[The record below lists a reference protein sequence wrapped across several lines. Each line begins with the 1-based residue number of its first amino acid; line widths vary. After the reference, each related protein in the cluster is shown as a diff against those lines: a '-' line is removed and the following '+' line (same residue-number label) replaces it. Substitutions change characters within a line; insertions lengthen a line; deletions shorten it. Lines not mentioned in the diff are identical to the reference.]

1 MIYQEITE
9 TMFRDAFHNH
19 GRADA
24 WSYKGLGALYA
35 YLVERSEDLGSGYD
49 RLDVIAIDCEFC
61 EYACIDEFH
70 ASYDSED
77 YPDMDTIRDHTTVI
91 EVPNSSAFI
100 VGEF

>member
-49 RLDVIAIDCEFC
+49 SCLL
-61 EYACIDEFH
+61 YT
-70 ASYDSED
+70 SPS
-77 YPDMDTIRDHTTVI
+77 PRDR
-91 EVPNSSAFI
+91 
-100 VGEF
+100 G